1 MLTMAA
7 PGRRRRRR
15 RGLRSACTELSPNSR
30 EGCLRMH
37 IKKEKK
43 KEVGS
48 DEREESKD
56 LRGRKKEKYI
66 KWVRER
72 EREKAR
78 VRKRRQRDSCRD

>member
-1 MLTMAA
+1 
-7 PGRRRRRR
+7 
-15 RGLRSACTELSPNSR
+15 
-30 EGCLRMH
+30 MH

-43 KEVGS
+43 REVGS

-56 LRGRKKEKYI
+56 LRGWKKEKYI
-66 KWVRER
+66 KWER